1 MHSTEPRSAM
11 LSGAGCKSSAQL
23 EEHHMVIHASSLASF
38 PKLSAAIVL
47 RYRARL
53 SEEPTEDEDAM
64 IASSID
70 CGNPER

>member
-1 MHSTEPRSAM
+1 
-11 LSGAGCKSSAQL
+11 
-23 EEHHMVIHASSLASF
+23 MVIHASSLASF